1 MRSFALAARG
11 VVRLTLVLAL
21 LLCAAAVPAG
31 LTAGPAAAK
40 DFSITDISIDATV
53 RPNGDVKVH
62 EERTVDFS
70 GTFHYVYWDYLTKG
84 SDGIVVRGAG
94 GPSGPY
100 TRGPDSLVG
109 SSMNVPDTYAVQD
122 NGSSVRVQLDFE
134 LKDIDARFY
143 VDYTA
148 LGAARRWQDIAE
160 LYWQFIG
167 ADTAVPA
174 DHAIITVH
182 LPKGVT
188 KEDVRAW
195 THGPLWGNVT
205 IQPDGTVVSEVAP
218 LPANTFVEPR
228 ILFPADAL
236 SDAAPQAAPRL
247 QEVLAEEKALADE
260 ANRTRTWAR
269 VKVGLWAILGFGA
282 PIVALVLVIFL
293 WVRYGREPKPRFQ
306 AEYLREIPQPPLPPA
321 LVGFIW
327 RMGSPSRED
336 STATLLDLVNRGVL
350 EIERVQTVEDGFF
363 GDHTE
368 ISYRLTRQRDK
379 ERGLEE
385 WEENLLDLV
394 FDDMAHSDTFV
405 LSELKDTVKK
415 HRQAVAMGYKQWTDK
430 VKEAGEERGFLNP
443 RADIMAFAGA
453 AFGFVAAVASGAA
466 AVFSQYWWFLLGL
479 IVSIVLIM
487 VSRAIKRRSEEAA
500 ELHAQYKALERYM
513 KDFGRMQEKPPDAVV
528 LWEQFLV
535 YAVVFGIA
543 DQVVK
548 DMQVRI
554 PEVVQDPSFG
564 RMYWLMF
571 PVHGGSWSDS
581 PFSQMSDSFTTS
593 LAVATSSS
601 SSGSGGGGGFS
612 GGGGGGG
619 GGGGFGAG

>member
-1 MRSFALAARG
+1 VRSLAHASRG

-21 LLCAAAVPAG
+21 LLCGTAVPAG
-31 LTAGPAAAK
+31 LAAGPAAAK
-40 DFSITDISIDATV
+40 DFSISDIVIDATV

-62 EERTVDFS
+62 EERIVDFS

-84 SDGIVVRGAG
+84 SDGIEVTGAG

-109 SSMNVPDTYAVQD
+109 SVLNVPDTYAVQD
-122 NGSSVRVQLDFE
+122 NGTSVRVQLDFE
-134 LKDIDARFY
+134 LTDIDAQFY

-148 LGAARRWQDIAE
+148 LGAAKRWQDIAE

-167 ADTAVPA
+167 DQTGVPA
-174 DHAIITVH
+174 DRVVITVH

-188 KEDVRAW
+188 KDQVRAW

-218 LPANTFVEPR
+218 LPAYTFVEPR
-228 ILFPADAL
+228 ILFPAEAL
-236 SDAAPQAAPRL
+236 SKAAPLAAPRL
-247 QEVLAEEKALADE
+247 QEVLAEEKALADA
-260 ANRTRTWAR
+260 ANRSRTWAR
-269 VKVGLWAILGFGA
+269 VKVGLWAILGFGV
-282 PIVALVLVIFL
+282 PLVALVLVVFL
-293 WVRYGREPKPRFQ
+293 WVKYGREPKPQFT
-306 AEYLREIPQPPLPPA
+306 AEYLRDIPQPPLPPA

-336 STATLLDLVNRGVL
+336 STATLLDLVNRGVV

-363 GDHTE
+363 GDKTE
-368 ISYRLTRQRDK
+368 VSYRLTRQRDK

-385 WEENLLDLV
+385 WEQSLLDLV
-394 FDDMAHSDTFV
+394 FDDMADADSFV

-415 HRQAVAMGYKQWTDK
+415 HRQGVAMGYKQWTSK
-430 VKEAGEERGFLNP
+430 VKEAGEARGFLDAK
-443 RADIMAFAGA
+443 ADRMAFAGA
-453 AFGFVAAVASGAA
+453 AYGFVATVCSFGALI
-466 AVFSQYWWFLLGL
+466 FSHYLWFLLGSIVSVVL
-479 IVSIVLIM
+479 IVV
-487 VSRAIKRRSEEAA
+487 ATKIKRRSNEAA
-500 ELHAQYKALERYM
+500 ELHAQYAALKRYM

-548 DMQVRI
+548 DMQMRI
-554 PEVVQDPSFG
+554 PEVLEDPAFG

-571 PVHGGSWSDS
+571 PMHGGSWSDS
-581 PFSQMSDSFTTS
+581 PFSQLSDNFSQS

>member
-1 MRSFALAARG
+1 MRSLAPACRG
-11 VVRLTLVLAL
+11 IVRLTLAFVL

-31 LTAGPAAAK
+31 LAAGPAAAK
-40 DFSITDISIDATV
+40 EFSITDIAIEATV
-53 RPNGDVKVH
+53 RPNGDVVVH
-62 EERTVDFS
+62 EERTVDFV

-84 SDGIVVRGAG
+84 SEGIEVTGAG

-109 SSMNVPDTYAVQD
+109 SIMNVPDTYAVQD

-134 LKDIDARFY
+134 LSDIDARFY
-143 VDYTA
+143 VDYRA
-148 LGAARRWQDIAE
+148 LGAAKRWQDIAE

-167 ADTAVPA
+167 DQTGVPA
-174 DHAIITVH
+174 DHAVITVH

-188 KEDVRAW
+188 KQDVRAW

-218 LPANTFVEPR
+218 LPAYTFVEPR

-236 SDAAPQAAPRL
+236 SNAAPQAAPRL

-260 ANRTRTWAR
+260 ANRARTWAR
-269 VKVGLWAILGFGA
+269 VKVGLWGILGFGVPA
-282 PIVALVLVIFL
+282 VALVLIIFL
-293 WVRYGREPKPRFQ
+293 WVKYGREPKPQFKAQ
-306 AEYLREIPQPPLPPA
+306 YLREIPQPPLPPA

-327 RMGSPSRED
+327 RMGSVSRED
-336 STATLLDLVNRGVL
+336 STATLLDLVNRGVV

-363 GDHTE
+363 GDKTE
-368 ISYRLTRQRDK
+368 ISYRLTRQPDK

-385 WEENLLDLV
+385 WETHLLDLL
-394 FDDMAHSDTFV
+394 FDDMAQAGTFV

-415 HRQAVAMGYKQWTDK
+415 HRQAVAMGYKQWTSK
-430 VKEAGEERGFLNP
+430 VKEAGEARGFLVAK
-443 RADIMAFAGA
+443 ADRMAFAGA
-453 AFGFVAAVASGAA
+453 AYGFVAAVCSFGA
-466 AVFSQYWWFLLGL
+466 AVFAQYWWFMLGFIVSLVL
-479 IVSIVLIM
+479 IVV
-487 VSRAIKRRSEEAA
+487 ATKIKRRSIEAA
-500 ELHAQYKALERYM
+500 ELFAQYKALERYM

-554 PEVVQDPSFG
+554 PEVVQDPAFG

-571 PVHGGSWSDS
+571 PMHGGGWSDS
-581 PFSQMSDSFTTS
+581 PFSQMSDSFTQS

>member
-1 MRSFALAARG
+1 MHRLSRVARSATPLALA
-11 VVRLTLVLAL
+11 VFLVLSL
-21 LLCAAAVPAG
+21 AAV
-31 LTAGPAAAK
+31 LAGPAAAK
-40 DFSITDISIDATV
+40 DFWITDIDIEARV
-53 RPNGDVKVH
+53 LRNGDVRVH
-62 EERTVDFS
+62 EERTLEFS

-84 SDGIVVRGAG
+84 SEGIVIDGAG

-100 TRGPDSLVG
+100 TRGPDDLVG
-109 SSMNVPDTYAVQD
+109 STMIVPDTYAVQTTPA
-122 NGSSVRVQLDFE
+122 SVRVQLDFE
-134 LKDIDARFY
+134 LRDTDAQFY

-167 ADTAVPA
+167 DDTAQPA
-174 DHAIITVH
+174 DHAVITVH
-182 LPKGVT
+182 LPDGVT
-188 KEDVRAW
+188 GQDVRAW
-195 THGPLWGNVT
+195 THGPLWGDVS
-205 IQPDGTVVSEVAP
+205 IRPDGTVVSEVSP

-228 ILFPADAL
+228 ILFPAEAL
-236 SDAAPQAAPRL
+236 SKAAPEAAPRL
-247 QEVLAEEKALADE
+247 QEALAEEKALADA
-260 ANRTRTWAR
+260 ANRSRTWAR
-269 VKVGLWAILGFGA
+269 VKVMLWSVLGFGVPA
-282 PIVALVLVIFL
+282 VALVLFVLL
-293 WVRYGREPKPRFQ
+293 WVKYGREPRPQFQ
-306 AEYLREIPQPPLPPA
+306 AEYLRDIPQPPLPPA

-327 RMGSPSRED
+327 RMGSVSRD
-336 STATLLDLVNRGVL
+336 DATATLLDLVNRGVL

-363 GDHTE
+363 GEKTE
-368 ISYRLTRQRDK
+368 TSYRLTRLRDR
-379 ERGLEE
+379 EQGLQD

-394 FDDMAHSDTFV
+394 FDDMAGEDGFV
-405 LSELKDTVKK
+405 LSELKDRVKK
-415 HRQAVAMGYKQWTDK
+415 HRQAVAMGYKQWTGK
-430 VKEAGEERGFLNP
+430 VTEAGEDRGFLDP
-443 RADIMAFAGA
+443 KADRMAFAGA
-453 AFGFVAAVASGAA
+453 AYGFVAAIASGGA
-466 AVFSQYWWFLLGL
+466 AVLSQYWWFLIGVAVSVLL
-479 IVSIVLIM
+479 IAFA
-487 VSRAIKRRSEEAA
+487 RTIKRRSNEAA
-500 ELHAQYKALERYM
+500 ELFAQYGALKRYM

-554 PEVVQDPSFG
+554 PEVVEDPAFG

-571 PVHGGSWSDS
+571 PMHGGGWSDS
-581 PFSQMSDSFTTS
+581 PFAQMSEGFSQS